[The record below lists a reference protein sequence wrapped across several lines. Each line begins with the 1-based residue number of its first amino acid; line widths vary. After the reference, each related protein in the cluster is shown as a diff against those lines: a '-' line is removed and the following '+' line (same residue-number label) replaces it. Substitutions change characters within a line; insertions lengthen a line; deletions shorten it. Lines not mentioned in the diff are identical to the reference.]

1 MVVWLDLARIILQ
14 IVSQIV
20 VDFILLM
27 IICEYIYFFIFENRK

>member
-20 VDFILLM
+20 VDLILLM